1 MEEKLQELAE
11 KYEIPLSLLKDAIEK
26 EKEKIILQNRKM
38 GPILVDMI
46 ERYTDS
52 YESFTDTE
60 DNNGYG
66 L

>member
-38 GPILVDMI
+38 GPILVDLI

-52 YESFTDTE
+52 YESFTE

>member
-11 KYEIPLSLLKDAIEK
+11 KYEIPLSLLKEAIEK

-38 GPILVDMI
+38 SPILVEMI

-52 YESFTDTE
+52 PELFTE

-66 L
+66 F